1 MVTGLRTGKM
11 IKDTIKLSVF
21 LMVACALAAGVLSV
35 TYVAT
40 EGRIQQ
46 QKTAELNLA
55 LSNECIP
62 GSTSIKEVKDHFVGF
77 DKKNRKIGYAFRVYP
92 KGYGGTIDMVVGI
105 DLKGRVAGIKIISMN
120 ETPGLGMKASE
131 SNFLRQFMGKT
142 SGSPLKAK
150 KDIDAITGAT
160 ITSQAV
166 ANGVKQALSKYNKRG
181 EFAW

>member
-1 MVTGLRTGKM
+1 M

-40 EGRIQQ
+40 EGRIEQ

-62 GSTSIKEVKDHFVGF
+62 GAASIKEAKDYFVGF
-77 DKKNRKIGYAFRVYP
+77 DKKHRAIGYAFRVYP

-142 SGSPLKAK
+142 FKSPLKAK
-150 KDIDAITGAT
+150 KDVDAITGAT
-160 ITSQAV
+160 ITSQAI
-166 ANGVKQALSKYNKRG
+166 ADGVKQALSKYNKKRG

>member
-1 MVTGLRTGKM
+1 M

-21 LMVACALAAGVLSV
+21 LMVACALAAGVLSI
-35 TYVAT
+35 TYVTT
-40 EGRIQQ
+40 EGMIEQ
-46 QKTAELNLA
+46 QKKAELNLA
-55 LSNECIP
+55 LSGECIP
-62 GSTSIKEVKDHFVGF
+62 GACSIEGKKDSFIGF
-77 DKKNRKIGYAFRVYP
+77 DKEHRKLGYAFRVYP

-131 SNFLRQFMGKT
+131 SKFLRQFMGKT
-142 SGSPLKAK
+142 FKSRLKAK

-166 ANGVKQALSKYNKRG
+166 SDGVKQALKKYKTLP
-181 EFAW
+181 

>member
-1 MVTGLRTGKM
+1 MVTGSRTGKM

-21 LMVACALAAGVLSV
+21 LMVACALAAGILSA

-40 EGRIQQ
+40 EGKIQQ

-62 GSTSIKEVKDHFVGF
+62 GACSIEGNKDHFIGF
-77 DKKNRKIGYAFRVYP
+77 DKEHRKLGYAFRVYP

-120 ETPGLGMKASE
+120 ETPGLGMKASG
-131 SNFLRQFMGKT
+131 SKFLRQFMGKT
-142 SGSPLKAK
+142 AKSPLKAK

-166 ANGVKQALSKYNKRG
+166 ADGVKQALKKRG